1 MNKIVIKD
9 ILDLALHELTDLRY
23 NIGNEE
29 KFQEF
34 LKRQDFYYNGIYVG
48 HSLNDYLAEAIYHRM
63 TAKERKEFEE
73 WRKAHFSRITSP
85 IEHGDRGEYY
95 DYVECFDGKI
105 YAVCDEQ
112 GNYAGGH
119 TATMTFGGRNEIA
132 NQILHFK
139 MESSLPRQKKLYEQI
154 KHTPI
159 ITEDEYL
166 QLKEQRQK
174 WPKDFDYYLWFD

>member
-48 HSLNDYLAEAIYHRM
+48 HSLNDYLAEAIYRRM

-105 YAVCDEQ
+105 YAVGEEQ

-139 MESSLPRQKKLYEQI
+139 MESSLPRQKNCTSK
-154 KHTPI
+154 
-159 ITEDEYL
+159 
-166 QLKEQRQK
+166 
-174 WPKDFDYYLWFD
+174 

>member
-1 MNKIVIKD
+1 
-9 ILDLALHELTDLRY
+9 
-23 NIGNEE
+23 
-29 KFQEF
+29 
-34 LKRQDFYYNGIYVG
+34 
-48 HSLNDYLAEAIYHRM
+48 LNDYLAEAIYRRM

-105 YAVCDEQ
+105 YAVGEEQ

-139 MESSLPRQKKLYEQI
+139 MESSLPRQKNCTSK
-154 KHTPI
+154 
-159 ITEDEYL
+159 
-166 QLKEQRQK
+166 
-174 WPKDFDYYLWFD
+174 

>member
-1 MNKIVIKD
+1 
-9 ILDLALHELTDLRY
+9 
-23 NIGNEE
+23 
-29 KFQEF
+29 
-34 LKRQDFYYNGIYVG
+34 
-48 HSLNDYLAEAIYHRM
+48 
-63 TAKERKEFEE
+63 
-73 WRKAHFSRITSP
+73 
-85 IEHGDRGEYY
+85 
-95 DYVECFDGKI
+95 
-105 YAVCDEQ
+105 
-112 GNYAGGH
+112 
-119 TATMTFGGRNEIA
+119 MTFGGRNEIA